1 MIQHPIL
8 SHLARFGVRLGLER
22 MKRFLRHMG
31 DPHLKFPCVHIAGT
45 NGKGSV
51 ASILSEVLRAQGYR
65 VGLYTSPHLQRVN
78 ERIRID
84 GAEIADRALDQILRD
99 LDEARVEIAPFLE
112 AHGQP
117 ADPLTYFEMT
127 TAAAFV
133 YFARNNIDI
142 AILEVGLGGRL
153 DATNVVDGLVS
164 AVVSIGLDHTE
175 QLGPDV
181 ASVAGEKAGIFSPGR
196 PAVVGPVPQDALR
209 VLRAIAQDNDVP
221 LSVYGQDFHVRGD
234 GRTFSWTGP
243 DSVLQDLFIGL
254 EGAHQ
259 VDNAAVA
266 LAVLDQMP
274 PAFSVDPAIIRKSLE
289 QVRVPGRMEWLAPD
303 LLVDC
308 AHNPDGCVALATYL
322 RRRQRRVSRSLLL
335 GSSREKDLRQMASVL
350 APQVDRV
357 LTTACAHPR
366 ALPPGEVASALEGL
380 TVPVMPVGPIEEALR
395 FARNAGDEV
404 IVAGSVFLAGAV
416 RDLVGRQ

>member
-1 MIQHPIL
+1 VIQHPVL

-22 MKRFLRHMG
+22 MKRFLRHLG
-31 DPHLKFPCVHIAGT
+31 DPHLQFPSIHVAGT

-51 ASILSEVLRAQGYR
+51 ASILSEVLGAQGYR

-99 LDEARVEIAPFLE
+99 LDTSRAEIAPFLAVDGE
-112 AHGQP
+112 AV
-117 ADPLTYFEMT
+117 DPLTYFEMI

-133 YFARNNIDI
+133 YFGRNNVDL

-153 DATNVVDGLVS
+153 DATNVVDALVS
-164 AVVSIGLDHTE
+164 AVVSVGLDHTE
-175 QLGPDV
+175 ALGPDI
-181 ASVAGEKAGIFSPGR
+181 ASVAGEKAGIFSAGR
-196 PAVVGPVPQDALR
+196 PGVIGPVPQDALR
-209 VLRAIAQDNDVP
+209 VLRAIARENDVP
-221 LSVYGQDFHVRGD
+221 LSVYGEDYHVRGD

-243 DSVLQDLFIGL
+243 DTSIQDLFVGL

-266 LAVLDQMP
+266 LAVLDQLP
-274 PAFSVDPAIIRKSLE
+274 PEFSCSPDVVRRSLE
-289 QVRVPGRMEWLAPD
+289 HVRVPGRIEWLAPD

-322 RRRQRRVSRSLLL
+322 RRRQRRASRTLLL

-350 APQVDRV
+350 ASQVDRV

-366 ALPPGEVASALEGL
+366 ALPPGQVAASLEGL
-380 TVPVMPVGPIEEALR
+380 SVPVMPAGRIEEALR
-395 FARNAGDEV
+395 MARNDGDEV